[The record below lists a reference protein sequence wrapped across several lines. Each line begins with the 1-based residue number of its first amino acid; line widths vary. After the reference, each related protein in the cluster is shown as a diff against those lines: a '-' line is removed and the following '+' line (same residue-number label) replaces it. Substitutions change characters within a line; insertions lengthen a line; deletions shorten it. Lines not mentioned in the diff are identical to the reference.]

1 MAIIIGL
8 DLSLTATGLVI
19 IKAYPNVHTD
29 PILYNETIEDQILIE
44 SSAKEETTPRIIKI
58 NDRITKIIVKHKPN
72 LVVMEGPAFGVQKS
86 SSIFT
91 LGELAGLVKVTMYT
105 MEQRFMVIPPAVLKK
120 WVTGKGNAKKDL
132 MLLKVYKKF
141 GVEFDD
147 DNLCDA
153 YALAKYGFQFLN
165 PKLKRRI

>member
-19 IKAYPNVHTD
+19 VAND
-29 PILYNETIEDQILIE
+29 PDKIIDQFLIE
-44 SSAKEETTPRIIKI
+44 STAKEETTPRIIKI